1 MTYSLIALD
10 IDGTIRSPEYPI
22 SGRTLEAITRARST
36 GAVVTVATGRIFQ
49 SARKACADLDL
60 KDPIVAFQGAMVGDP
75 YTGSVMWHQ
84 PLSTDMTMEA
94 LSVLGRARH
103 EILSYVGDDIYVTAM
118 TPRAEAYADRNEIDI
133 HVVTDLRET
142 AILQPTR
149 LVVFG
154 LPQEILGLE
163 DELKQHFGTNL
174 YITKS
179 LETFCEIL
187 NPSSGKEKAL
197 SWLCSQIGVS
207 ESNTLVFGNGYNDVP
222 MLNWAGCGVAISGSV
237 QDALD
242 VCDKMAP
249 PIEEDGVAQVIEEFL
264 DEGLIGFSR
273 NF

>member
-1 MTYSLIALD
+1 M
-10 IDGTIRSPEYPI
+10 
-22 SGRTLEAITRARST
+22 
-36 GAVVTVATGRIFQ
+36 
-49 SARKACADLDL
+49 
-60 KDPIVAFQGAMVGDP
+60 
-75 YTGSVMWHQ
+75 
-84 PLSTDMTMEA
+84 
-94 LSVLGRARH
+94 
-103 EILSYVGDDIYVTAM
+103 
-118 TPRAEAYADRNEIDI
+118 
-133 HVVTDLRET
+133 
-142 AILQPTR
+142 QPTR